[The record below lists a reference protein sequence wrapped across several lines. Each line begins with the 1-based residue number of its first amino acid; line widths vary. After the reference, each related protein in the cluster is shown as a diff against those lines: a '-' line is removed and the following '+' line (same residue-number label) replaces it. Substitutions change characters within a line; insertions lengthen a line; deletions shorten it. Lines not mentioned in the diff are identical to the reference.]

1 MLAKLVNRLTSDDIC
16 QILLQERILIRNC
29 SNFKGLSNR
38 YIRISLKNSE
48 TNLMIADKLL
58 NLSLQ

>member
-38 YIRISLKNSE
+38 YIRISLKDSE